1 MAKMAQPFSEEHSCC
16 VCGIKSDNGVPLHGE
31 QQGEQ
36 MWVCIRCLPVL
47 IHGGSGLGAI
57 A

>member
-47 IHGGSGLGAI
+47 IHGGSGLRAI